1 LARKLAEA
9 LILASEIREGDA
21 PPYKATMLTAVLA
34 DCLDHV
40 APELDASRRNYF
52 DVLADIKAEAE
63 GS

>member
-1 LARKLAEA
+1 
-9 LILASEIREGDA
+9 
-21 PPYKATMLTAVLA
+21 MLTAALA

-52 DVLADIKAEAE
+52 DVVADIKAEAE